1 MARIGE
7 ATRKGKLDQKK
18 RIKNKIKKDT
28 QKVVSLANKNRLI
41 DF

>member
-1 MARIGE
+1 MTHIRE

-18 RIKNKIKKDT
+18 SIKNKIKKDT
-28 QKVVSLANKNRLI
+28 QKVVSLANKNGLI